1 LRRRL
6 GPLVEREYRLLFSA
20 TTITSLGDAV
30 AGIALAF
37 AVLDLTGRA
46 TDLGIVIA
54 VRQVANA
61 SVLLFGGGLS
71 DRLPSSDPV
80 RLVGSARGCVTYDGR
95 MSRRLDGGDQERRCR
110 LCRRRSGA

>member
-1 LRRRL
+1 VSAVPLRERL

-20 TTITSLGDAV
+20 TTITTLGDAV

-54 VRQVANA
+54 TRQAANA
-61 SVLLFGGGLS
+61 AVALARSLFRKGANFAAAMAFQIAS
-71 DRLPSSDPV
+71 TT
-80 RLVGSARGCVTYDGR
+80 GSG
-95 MSRRLDGGDQERRCR
+95 
-110 LCRRRSGA
+110 